1 MGVLS
6 VNRSSTGIQLYVVLW
21 MYHMQSLMYFSMPI
35 SYASV
40 QVVTQCSVCVCLLR
54 YKVSTVLC
62 WVHNWLIQ

>member
-40 QVVTQCSVCVCLLR
+40 QVATQCSVCVCLLICA
-54 YKVSTVLC
+54 SSDTVQCLC
-62 WVHNWLIQ
+62 LSIEI